1 MSERRVTP
9 GSPEAHARST
19 GNGTGGLP
27 YVRLLGAQLA
37 IGAAAIFARFAL
49 AGAGPLAVSALRL
62 GIAALAM
69 LAFAGGLQKI
79 SARRE
84 FALGI
89 AGFALAV
96 HFAAWIASLL
106 YTSVAIS
113 TLLVTTT
120 PLWTELYEVV
130 RERRAPARSFFTS
143 LGLAFSGVALIVLHH
158 SVTPAP
164 IPGRA
169 LVGDALALLG
179 SIALGAYLLIVRDS
193 GARHAQPL
201 ATQQIVARTY
211 SWAALA
217 LVIGAVAAHEP
228 APRLTAVDAWLGI
241 LAMALVSQLLGH
253 TALNAALRDFS
264 PSTIALS
271 TLLEPVIAG
280 LLAAALFGEALGPAA
295 IAGGALVLAAI
306 AITLRRTAGF
316 RP

>member
-1 MSERRVTP
+1 
-9 GSPEAHARST
+9 
-19 GNGTGGLP
+19 LP

-49 AGAGPLAVSALRL
+49 AGAGPLAVSAVRL

-69 LAFAGGLQKI
+69 LALAGALRKI

-84 FALGI
+84 LALGI
-89 AGFALAV
+89 AGLALAV

-120 PLWTELYEVV
+120 PLWTELYEVI
-130 RERRAPARSFFTS
+130 RERRAPTRSFFLS
-143 LGLAFSGVALIVLHH
+143 LGLAVSGVALIVLHH
-158 SVTPAP
+158 TATPAP
-164 IPGRA
+164 VAGRG
-169 LVGDALALLG
+169 LVGDALALVG
-179 SIALGAYLLIVRDS
+179 SIAIGAYLLIVRDA
-193 GARHAQPL
+193 GVRHLRPL

-211 SWAALA
+211 SWAALG

-228 APRLTAVDAWLGI
+228 APRPTAVDAWLGI
-241 LAMALVSQLLGH
+241 IAMALVSQLLGH

-280 LLAAALFGEALGPAA
+280 LLAAALFGEALGPTA

-306 AITLRRTAGF
+306 AITLRRTASA

>member
-1 MSERRVTP
+1 
-9 GSPEAHARST
+9 
-19 GNGTGGLP
+19 LP
-27 YVRLLGAQLA
+27 YVRLLSAQLA

-62 GIAALAM
+62 GIATLAM
-69 LAFAGGLQKI
+69 LAFAGALQKI

-84 FALGI
+84 LAFGI
-89 AGFALAV
+89 AGLALAV

-130 RERRAPARSFFTS
+130 RERQAPTRSFCLS
-143 LGLAFSGVALIVLHH
+143 LGLAFCGVVLIVLHRT
-158 SVTPAP
+158 TPAP
-164 IPGRA
+164 VPGRA
-169 LVGDALALLG
+169 LLGDGLALIG
-179 SIALGAYLLIVRDS
+179 SAAIAAYLLIVRDA
-193 GARHAQPL
+193 GARHVRPL

-211 SWAALA
+211 SWAALG
-217 LVIGAVAAHEP
+217 LVVGAVAAHEP
-228 APRLTAVDAWLGI
+228 APRLSAVDAWSGI

-280 LLAAALFGEALGPAA
+280 LLAAALFGEALGPTA

-306 AITLRRTAGF
+306 AITLRRTAST